1 MQRETIA
8 VDEAERVVNRTRMP
22 NSPGTDLPL
31 SARLGPLPR
40 HHTISQNVLHIC
52 LSEIAGCQAR

>member
-8 VDEAERVVNRTRMP
+8 VDEAERVVTRTRMP

-31 SARLGPLPR
+31 RARLGPLPR
-40 HHTISQNVLHIC
+40 YHMISQTFCI
-52 LSEIAGCQAR
+52 SA